1 MSRSAENA
9 VTKLDH
15 RARAQPID
23 LTPVSA
29 RTAVGRYSGIA
40 KSPRRTTPLW
50 QSAGIVG
57 LIALVAA
64 GSLPLVADLLS
75 VAS

>member
-9 VTKLDH
+9 VTTLDH

-29 RTAVGRYSGIA
+29 RVAVGRYTGIER
-40 KSPRRTTPLW
+40 SSRRRKPLW

-57 LIALVAA
+57 LVALVAA
-64 GSLPLVADLLS
+64 GSLPLVAEILS
-75 VAS
+75 VSS